1 MLGYERVDSLLVE
14 VGEYLDVL
22 LSLCVADVEPELVE
36 SVRSGASRIEPDVSA
51 LGLAELLAV
60 ALGDEWAGEAVAFC
74 VVAECA
80 VDKLCA
86 GGHVAPLVVATELQA
101 HAVLLILVEEVVAL
115 EQLVCE
121 LCERKTVASFAVETL
136 LHAVLSHHVV
146 DGDVLANLASEVE
159 EGEVLHPVVV
169 VDELCLVRLC
179 AVEVEE
185 LRNLLLDSLLVVVEG
200 SSVEQVALLAL
211 ARGVANHTGSTA
223 HEQVGLVTATLQV
236 AQHHDT
242 TEVTDV
248 ERVGCRVGAQIRRHH
263 VGIEILLSAGHN
275 LREHTAPAQFFN
287 EILCH
292 YCCCFFDDCYF
303 RVAFKPN

>member
-1 MLGYERVDSLLVE
+1 MNK
-14 VGEYLDVL
+14 
-22 LSLCVADVEPELVE
+22 
-36 SVRSGASRIEPDVSA
+36 
-51 LGLAELLAV
+51 
-60 ALGDEWAGEAVAFC
+60 F
-74 VVAECA
+74 
-80 VDKLCA
+80 CA
-86 GGHVAPLVVATELQA
+86 GGHVAPLVVAAELQA
-101 HAVLLILVEEVVAL
+101 HAVLLVLVEEVVAL

-121 LCERKTVASFAVETL
+121 LCERKTVASLAVETL
-136 LHAVLSHHVV
+136 LHAVLRHHVV
-146 DGDVLANLASEVE
+146 DGDVLAHFASEVE

-169 VDELCLVRLC
+169 VDELSLVRLC

-185 LRNLLLDSLLVVVEG
+185 LRHLLLDSLLVVVEG

-223 HEQVGLVTATLQV
+223 YEQVGLVAAALQM
-236 AQHHDT
+236 AQHHDA

-292 YCCCFFDDCYF
+292 YCCCFFDDCYCF
-303 RVAFKPN
+303 RERLSRLLGSA